1 MAKNIILVG
10 MPGSGKSTLGVLL
23 ASALSYRFLDTDAL
37 IEQRQGRTLQD
48 IVDREGYL
56 TLRKIEEELLL
67 SLRLE
72 RHVVAT
78 GGSAVYSSRAMAHLK
93 ENGVIVFLH
102 VELESLKK
110 RIHNFGQRGI
120 AKGPDQTF
128 EALFQERFPLYQKV
142 ADLTCDNTRLSPEEA
157 CGDIIGRLSPLLA
170 SGG

>member
-23 ASALSYRFLDTDAL
+23 AKALSYRFLDTDAL

-56 TLRKIEEELLL
+56 ALRKIEEELLL

-78 GGSAVYSSRAMAHLK
+78 GGSAVYSPRAMAHLK
-93 ENGVIVFLH
+93 ENGIIVFLH

-120 AKGPDQTF
+120 AKRPGQTF
-128 EALFQERFPLYQKV
+128 EALFRERLPLYHKV